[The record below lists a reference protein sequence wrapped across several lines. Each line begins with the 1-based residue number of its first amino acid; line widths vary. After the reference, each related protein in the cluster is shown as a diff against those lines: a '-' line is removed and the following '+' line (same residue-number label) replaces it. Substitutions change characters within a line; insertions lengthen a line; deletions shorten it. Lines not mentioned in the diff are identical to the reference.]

1 MVHECAPLPRVLLSA
16 AIACAA
22 TCSLAGCQSLTRR
35 GPVSKE
41 VQNCR
46 QLSSQGMAAMERGE
60 WQKAE
65 QLLGSAIKTCPVDPE
80 ARRRYAEALW
90 HRGDAAAAM
99 GQLEEAAR
107 LSPDKPELAIR
118 MGEIYLALD
127 RWENARRA
135 ADQAIAVDR
144 HNPAAWSLRARAAQ
158 GAGDLRQ
165 AMADFQ
171 RALGDQPNNP
181 VVLEQLAELYRRMG
195 QPERALT
202 ALQTLIDSYPPGEEP
217 PRALHLQGL
226 ALTALGRH
234 DAAVESY
241 ELAIRRG
248 GPSPDLLCHL
258 GEAEFAAGRRDDA
271 QQAVEK
277 ALAIS
282 PNHRAGQALAERIQ
296 VTGAISPDTIRR

>member
-1 MVHECAPLPRVLLSA
+1 
-16 AIACAA
+16 
-22 TCSLAGCQSLTRR
+22 
-35 GPVSKE
+35 
-41 VQNCR
+41 
-46 QLSSQGMAAMERGE
+46 MERGD
-60 WQKAE
+60 WKKAE
-65 QLLGSAIKTCPVDPE
+65 ELLNSAIQSCPVDPE

-135 ADQAIAVDR
+135 ADQALAVDR
-144 HNPAAWSLRARAAQ
+144 QNSAAWSLRARAAR

-165 AMADFQ
+165 AMVDFQ
-171 RALGDQPNNP
+171 RALGYQPNDP

-202 ALQTLIDSYPPGEEP
+202 ALQTLIDTYPPGEEP
-217 PRALHLQGL
+217 PKALHLQGL
-226 ALTALGRH
+226 ALAALGRH
-234 DAAVESY
+234 DAAAESY
-241 ELAIRRG
+241 ELAMRRG

-258 GEAEFAAGRRDDA
+258 AEANLAAGRPEDA
-271 QQAVEK
+271 QHAVEK
-277 ALAIS
+277 ALAIA
-282 PNHRAGQALAERIQ
+282 PHHQAGQSLAARIQ
-296 VTGAISPDTIRR
+296 VAGAISPEALRR